1 MRLSLITSIIT
12 HNNYY
17 HSCFGDASKK
27 RNRLILPSVVSSRV
41 YVIDTGTNPKAPTI
55 AKVIEPEEM
64 KTVTKLSTPHTTHC
78 LGSGEI
84 MISAMGDPD
93 GNAKGM

>member
-1 MRLSLITSIIT
+1 M
-12 HNNYY
+12 
-17 HSCFGDASKK
+17 
-27 RNRLILPSVVSSRV
+27 VSSRV

-55 AKVIEPEEM
+55 AKVIEPDEM

-93 GNAKGM
+93 GNAKGMCMREREKKRDRESGNGEREG

>member
-1 MRLSLITSIIT
+1 M
-12 HNNYY
+12 
-17 HSCFGDASKK
+17 
-27 RNRLILPSVVSSRV
+27 VSSRV
-41 YVIDTGTNPKAPTI
+41 YIIDTGTNPKAPTI
-55 AKVIEPEEM
+55 AKVIEPDEM